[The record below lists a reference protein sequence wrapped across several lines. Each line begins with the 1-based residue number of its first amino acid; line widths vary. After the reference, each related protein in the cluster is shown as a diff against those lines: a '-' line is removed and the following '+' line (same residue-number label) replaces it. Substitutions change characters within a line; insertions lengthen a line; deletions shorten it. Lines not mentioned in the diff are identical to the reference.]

1 MNTINEISL
10 QNQQDFW
17 AMLYLY
23 VGNSIMKTCG
33 RRGERII
40 RQAVR
45 SMAEAKGKALKKAYL
60 EKGIKTN
67 LETLYAA
74 EVNCSADPRVRMDV
88 LRQEEDIRIWEV
100 YTCPMANLWLDA
112 DAGFLGNLYCEE
124 NQHGLVRGFTGGK
137 GQLNLTKKLT
147 CHRTNG
153 CRADN
158 YCRFSSYYRAAN
170 VEEAQRRE
178 SFTGEGEAKQILSP
192 DQIPELKS
200 SRKENSMML
209 LHYLTEE
216 AQREMGDEGSCA
228 VAAGLRNLVHPTAEM
243 MLHYADATLSA
254 DLNQFVSDNLPLEL
268 DGSEDSW
275 KEWGGQAFSL
285 FQINFAGPL
294 KKELGLSSMG

>member
-1 MNTINEISL
+1 MNTIREISL

-17 AMLYLY
+17 AMLYLH
-23 VGNSIMKTCG
+23 VGSSIMKICG

-45 SMAEAKGKALKKAYL
+45 SMAEDKGRALKQAYL
-60 EKGIKTN
+60 DNGIKTN

-88 LRQEEDIRIWEV
+88 LREEEDIRIWEV
-100 YTCPMANLWLDA
+100 YTCPMADLWLDA

-170 VEEAQRRE
+170 VEEAQCRE
-178 SFTGEGEAKQILSP
+178 SFTGSGEEKQPLSP
-192 DQIPELKS
+192 DQVVKLAGG
-200 SRKENSMML
+200 RRENCMML
-209 LHYLTEE
+209 LHYLTEAAE
-216 AQREMGDEGSCA
+216 KEMGDEGRCA
-228 VAAGLRNLVHPTAEM
+228 VAAGLRSLVHPTARM
-243 MLHYADATLSA
+243 MLHYADATLSE
-254 DLNQFVSDNLPLEL
+254 DLNKFAAENIPLEL
-268 DGSEDSW
+268 DCDEASW
-275 KEWGGQAFSL
+275 KEWGGQAFRL

-294 KKELGLSSMG
+294 KKELGLSSIA